1 MLFRWHDAPYM
12 TTVTARTGLQRRA
25 RVARLLAKSAMP
37 STAHGKRPETPH
49 GENLKLTTH
58 ERCVAMI
65 NLPDGDWAE
74 RLQAVLN
81 DALLENDMMNDPQ
94 AAQSVQPRYK
104 I

>member
-1 MLFRWHDAPYM
+1 
-12 TTVTARTGLQRRA
+12 
-25 RVARLLAKSAMP
+25 
-37 STAHGKRPETPH
+37 
-49 GENLKLTTH
+49 
-58 ERCVAMI
+58 MI